1 MMTEPGAGAAVL
13 VTVVVPTRNV
23 ERTIDACLASV
34 KAQDHPAV
42 ELIVVDNDSTDRTP
56 EIARRWADR
65 FESAGP
71 ERSAQ
76 RNLGYSLASGAW
88 VAWIDSDMVLP
99 ADFVSDCLHVAARDS
114 AEAVSIPERSIGAG
128 YWTACRALERS
139 CYLDDAS
146 LFNPR
151 FLRRGLL
158 EQLGGFDVRMSGPED
173 AHLRHALHERAMPIA
188 MADVVIEHDEGEL
201 DLRSIVSKRVYYGRS
216 IPAFARANP
225 GRTAGQGRDTLR
237 ALWRHRGDLAHDP
250 LHGAGVLVMR
260 GIEAVA
266 YGVGAF
272 QGRRR

>member
-1 MMTEPGAGAAVL
+1 MTEPGAGAAVL

-114 AEAVSIPERSIGAG
+114 AEAVSIPERSIA
-128 YWTACRALERS
+128 RATGRPAVRS
-139 CYLDDAS
+139 SAAATSTTPRCSTRAS
-146 LFNPR
+146 S
-151 FLRRGLL
+151 
-158 EQLGGFDVRMSGPED
+158 GGGCWSSSGDSTCDVRAGGRPSAP
-173 AHLRHALHERAMPIA
+173 RPSR
-188 MADVVIEHDEGEL
+188 
-201 DLRSIVSKRVYYGRS
+201 KRG
-216 IPAFARANP
+216 P
-225 GRTAGQGRDTLR
+225 GRHGDARSSTTR
-237 ALWRHRGDLAHDP
+237 ASSTCAP
-250 LHGAGVLVMR
+250 S
-260 GIEAVA
+260 
-266 YGVGAF
+266 
-272 QGRRR
+272 